1 MTSAQESEALT
12 SSSAP
17 YVSTGTIE
25 SIQRTIRTTR
35 VPQRVRGRRDPLAQS
50 FFVDQTENPNGIYIT
65 KARVYVQSKD
75 SVIPMQVQIR
85 PVENGIPTTTIVPG
99 SVKFVKPED
108 ITLAPNSDIASIR
121 ALATEIEFDEPV
133 YLTAGEEYAI
143 VLLAESVEY
152 NVYVAQTYETIIG
165 GNEGKVS
172 KQPTLGSLFMSQ
184 SGSTWTPDQTKDLM
198 FELDRA
204 EFP

>member
-1 MTSAQESEALT
+1 MTTNDKGEVFGQFLIPNTDAIKFRTGTQDFALLDINVDTTAGRLTSAQESEALT

-85 PVENGIPTTTIVPG
+85 PVENGIPTTTIVPNF
-99 SVKFVKPED
+99 SQVCQ
-108 ITLAPNSDIASIR
+108 L
-121 ALATEIEFDEPV
+121 
-133 YLTAGEEYAI
+133 
-143 VLLAESVEY
+143 
-152 NVYVAQTYETIIG
+152 G
-165 GNEGKVS
+165 GHHTCT
-172 KQPTLGSLFMSQ
+172 KQ
-184 SGSTWTPDQTKDLM
+184 
-198 FELDRA
+198 
-204 EFP
+204 